1 MKIAGID
8 YSLTSPA
15 ICTWDE
21 RDGKFC
27 FENCRFFFLTT
38 VKKYQDKFGHN
49 ISGTMLSEWHT
60 EQMRYEMISEW
71 SMNCMSKDDVPNII
85 GIEGYSMGSKGKVF
99 NLAENCGILK
109 HKIWKEWETN
119 PILSTTT
126 DIFPPTT
133 VKKFATG
140 KGNADKESMY
150 RAFIAET
157 GVDLMQLMGQTTAKV
172 SSPVS
177 DIVDAFYM
185 AKYALENTPK

>member
-15 ICTWDE
+15 ICTWDDM
-21 RDGKFC
+21 DGEFC
-27 FENCRFFFLTT
+27 FENCRFFFITG
-38 VKKYQDKFGHN
+38 VKKYQDKFGDN
-49 ISGTMLSEWHT
+49 IFGTPFSDWYT
-60 EQMRYEMISEW
+60 EQFRYDFISEW
-71 SMNCMSKDDVPNII
+71 AMNCMSKDGAPKII

-119 PILSTTT
+119 PIIKTTT
-126 DIFPPTT
+126 GIFPPTT

-150 RAFIAET
+150 GAFVTET
-157 GVDLMQLMGQTTAKV
+157 GVDLMNIMGQSTTKV